1 MLSSRVRPSTARV
14 LFLIFFVEEK
24 GFEYSEYD
32 DDSDERTSD
41 FVIDDSMLFFLFFEP
56 NGEDDNE

>member
-1 MLSSRVRPSTARV
+1 

-24 GFEYSEYD
+24 GFEYSKYD